1 MIYDGLTAVSY
12 LVADRNTLHG
22 SGEAVLFRKPKA
34 SDMTSTKS
42 VYLERL
48 ARFAATQD
56 LSQDKRSYVRDFSI
70 ACTALAA
77 VFVALRFLARYR
89 QRARLGADDWL
100 ALMAF
105 VLLGGN
111 LAINL
116 VMVGQGLGLHAGVLT
131 LEERQT
137 MDKTMVAAEILYVTA
152 VNVYKLS
159 LLFLYIR
166 IFPIHS
172 VHLGGYICGGLSTAW
187 NLTCAFTAAFQCSPR
202 EKLWE
207 PWLEGRCI
215 NLFLAHLCI
224 AVPSILLDIAILA
237 LPFPHVL
244 PLNTTVGQKIM
255 LMFVFLLGSYVVFT
269 SIYRLRVFLL
279 YSSDDISYTL
289 ASGCAW
295 NVIEISAGA
304 IAACVPTLVPLV
316 RELVTL
322 FTSVSSSFTGSS
334 IMTVRDSGGNAT
346 TPLGRQKQPQV
357 SIPRLGGDQLNPNFE
372 VDHLVDVNPLNLN
385 STAP

>member
-1 MIYDGLTAVSY
+1 MTNTANS
-12 LVADRNTLHG
+12 
-22 SGEAVLFRKPKA
+22 

-105 VLLGGN
+105 ILLGGN

-137 MDKTMVAAEILYVTA
+137 LDKTMVAAEILYVTA

-172 VHLGGYICGGLSTAW
+172 NAERHLWDHHQIQDPSGKRTAPSSRKKPLKSYRTITQAW
-187 NLTCAFTAAFQCSPR
+187 NLDPTKPR
-202 EKLWE
+202 
-207 PWLEGRCI
+207 
-215 NLFLAHLCI
+215 
-224 AVPSILLDIAILA
+224 D
-237 LPFPHVL
+237 
-244 PLNTTVGQKIM
+244 Q
-255 LMFVFLLGSYVVFT
+255 
-269 SIYRLRVFLL
+269 
-279 YSSDDISYTL
+279 
-289 ASGCAW
+289 
-295 NVIEISAGA
+295 A
-304 IAACVPTLVPLV
+304 IANSFIKKFDRTVFQRMLVEWLV
-316 RELVTL
+316 ESNISFRE
-322 FTSVSSSFTGSS
+322 
-334 IMTVRDSGGNAT
+334 
-346 TPLGRQKQPQV
+346 P
-357 SIPRLGGDQLNPNFE
+357 
-372 VDHLVDVNPLNLN
+372 
-385 STAP
+385 

>member
-1 MIYDGLTAVSY
+1 MTNTANS
-12 LVADRNTLHG
+12 
-22 SGEAVLFRKPKA
+22 

-137 MDKTMVAAEILYVTA
+137 LDKTMVAAEILYVTA

-244 PLNTTVGQKIM
+244 PLNTTNAERHLWDHHQIQDPSGKRTAPSSRKKP
-255 LMFVFLLGSYVVFT
+255 LKSYRT
-269 SIYRLRVFLL
+269 I
-279 YSSDDISYTL
+279 TQ
-289 ASGCAW
+289 AW
-295 NVIEISAGA
+295 NLDPTKPRDQA
-304 IAACVPTLVPLV
+304 IANSFIKKFDRTVFQRMLVESLV
-316 RELVTL
+316 ESNISFRE
-322 FTSVSSSFTGSS
+322 
-334 IMTVRDSGGNAT
+334 
-346 TPLGRQKQPQV
+346 P
-357 SIPRLGGDQLNPNFE
+357 
-372 VDHLVDVNPLNLN
+372 
-385 STAP
+385 